1 MKGRHQKSGKRRYRM
16 VLNFVDNQAEFAF
29 EGYWCRSVL
38 ITTWRGIRMATSFDS
53 SLSFGAER
61 SQLVGPTGLAMFT
74 HPSIV
79 LSHVAFRAAAIF
91 FYVFAYFF
99 TDSFIIQFLVI
110 LTFLSVDFWTVKNIT
125 GRLLVGLRWWN
136 FVDAEGNNHWRFESA
151 RDSSRF
157 DPLERR
163 VFWGALV
170 VGPLMW
176 AIFVSIAFL
185 TLKWEWMIVAAMGL
199 IMNGANLYGYLRC
212 KWNSTQELTNYISK
226 WAFISVR

>member
-1 MKGRHQKSGKRRYRM
+1 
-16 VLNFVDNQAEFAF
+16 
-29 EGYWCRSVL
+29 
-38 ITTWRGIRMATSFDS
+38 MASSFDS
-53 SLSFGAER
+53 SLNFGGEER
-61 SQLVGPTGLAMFT
+61 HLVGRSGLAMFT

-79 LSHVAFRAAAIF
+79 LSHVGFRAAAIF

-99 TDSFIIQFLVI
+99 TDSFIIQFLII
-110 LTFLSVDFWTVKNIT
+110 LTFLSIDFWTVKNIT

-151 RDSSRF
+151 KHRSVCLPACLLTFGVALQDTSRF

-163 VFWGALV
+163 VFWGGLV
-170 VGPLMW
+170 VGPFLW
-176 AIFVSIAFL
+176 AVLAAIAFL

-212 KWNSTQELTNYISK
+212 KWSSTQELTNYLSK
-226 WAFISVR
+226 WAFISVSF